1 MPFFFRISEVR
12 SVNAQRVNL
21 PTPLYPPSSAGYHP
35 SMPKILNTMYAA
47 RSQTVEQ
54 TSALIETD
62 FPLQAVSK
70 ESVREKNIRHGH
82 ISTLHIW
89 WSRKPL
95 AASRASILAALLPD
109 DPATRH
115 EHLKLIE
122 QLAPWE
128 AVANG
133 GSTSLLQRARALIRE
148 AFGGRAPRVLDPFA
162 GGGSI
167 PLEAMRLGCE
177 TYALDYNPVAVLLN
191 RCVLEYP
198 ARFGAPDSVPSV
210 PLPPRDDSTPSPLL
224 EDAPT
229 RSPLLLAVQAWGD
242 WVLRQAQKGGAHG
255 GAPLQDFYPPDPD
268 GSIPVGYYWMRT
280 IPCQNP
286 TCGAEIPLTANWWL
300 AKKDNKR
307 VALKIVPDHA
317 HKRMEFEIVGQNGEP
332 IPFDPERGT
341 VARANVE
348 CPLCGS
354 VIDDQTTRRLFQ
366 EGKAG
371 QRMVAVVLHH
381 PQQRGKRYRLATE
394 RDMEAYRAA
403 EQELLRVCARLREEW
418 GMEPVPD
425 EPLPPVGTL
434 GFSVQ
439 RYDMHRWGD
448 LFNARQQLA
457 LVTFADL
464 VRRAH
469 AEMLA
474 QGADPEFA
482 KAVATY
488 LALGVDMTAAF
499 CNTLARWE
507 NTSEAIKH
515 LFSRQALPILW
526 DYAEVNPFSGSTGS
540 WEAGTEYY
548 LKALAHLTSI
558 PPVPK
563 SQQPLVPKTQ
573 HGSATDLPWGND
585 FFDAVITDPPYYDN
599 VPYAD
604 LSDFFYVWLK
614 RTVGHLHPDLFATP
628 LTPKSQ
634 EMVADASKVGG
645 DMQKAGERFEAML
658 LQSFREIRRV
668 LKPDGI
674 AVIVFAHKTTEAW
687 ETVLGALTEAG
698 LRTTMAWP
706 IHTEMQARLRAQESA
721 ALASSLYIVCRK
733 RQGAATGYWSEV
745 RCETRELVERR
756 LQQFWDAGIRGAD
769 MFISAIGAGMEVFTR
784 YARVEKVSG
793 DPVSMGEFLQEVRQ
807 VVAEFALRRVL
818 HEQAVASELDA
829 LTRFYLLYR
838 WAYGRAEVP
847 FDEARKLATSVGL
860 ELTLVWGAGEVV
872 QQEKERVRVLAH
884 YERAWGVRPGAKGGR
899 GRPPRS
905 RGGVPSEQLSLEAM
919 LIPSEAKEEAI
930 AAWDALRAR
939 GRQSLIEAIQLAA
952 ALWEANQI
960 SRLHEWLGEGYADRP
975 AFWLTAQAISEMLPD
990 GDRER
995 RVLQGLLM
1003 HRAKQY

>member
-1 MPFFFRISEVR
+1 
-12 SVNAQRVNL
+12 
-21 PTPLYPPSSAGYHP
+21 
-35 SMPKILNTMYAA
+35 MYATQPQPE
-47 RSQTVEQ
+47 RQ
-54 TSALIETD
+54 SASLIETA
-62 FPLQAVSK
+62 FPLQKVSA

-82 ISTLHIW
+82 ISTLHIYW
-89 WSRKPL
+89 ARRPL

-133 GSTSLLQRARALIRE
+133 GSTSLLQRARALIR
-148 AFGGRAPRVLDPFA
+148 AACGGRAPRVLDPFA

-198 ARFGAPDSVPSV
+198 TRFGAPDSVPSV

-242 WVLRQAQKGGAHG
+242 WVLQEARQR
-255 GAPLQDFYPPDPD
+255 LQRFYPPDPD
-268 GSIPVGYYWMRT
+268 GSIPVGYIWART
-280 IPCQNP
+280 VPCQNP
-286 TCGAEIPLTANWWL
+286 TCGAEIPLMRQTWL
-300 AKKDNKR
+300 AKKDKR
-307 VALKIVPDHA
+307 QIALKIVPDHA
-317 HKRMEFEIVGQNGEP
+317 HKRVEFEIVGQNGEP

-371 QRMVAVVLHH
+371 QRMVAVVLYH
-381 PQQRGKRYRLATE
+381 PQQTGKRYRLATAA
-394 RDMEAYRAA
+394 DLNAYRAA
-403 EQELLRVCARLREEW
+403 EQELWRVCARLREEW

-425 EPLPPVGTL
+425 EPLPPLETL
-434 GFSVQ
+434 GFRVQ
-439 RYDMHRWGD
+439 RYGLTRWGD
-448 LFNARQQLA
+448 MFNARQQLA
-457 LVTFADL
+457 LVTFVDA

-469 AEMLA
+469 AQMLA

-488 LALGVDMTAAF
+488 LALVISRMTDFETSLAAWHPQ
-499 CNTLARWE
+499 WE
-507 NTSEAIKH
+507 FSTHI
-515 LFSRQALPILW
+515 FSRQAIPMNW
-526 DYAEVNPFSGSTGS
+526 DYSELNPLSPVLTGTWQS
-540 WEAGTEYY
+540 MFGQVSET
-548 LKALAHLTSI
+548 LANLVSI
-558 PPVPK
+558 PVSDTPDPNI
-563 SQQPLVPKTQ
+563 Q
-573 HGSATDLPWGND
+573 HGPATDLPWGDD

-645 DMQKAGERFEAML
+645 DMQKARERFETML
-658 LQSFREIRRV
+658 LQSFREIHRV

-721 ALASSLYIVCRK
+721 ALASSIYMVCRK

-745 RCETRELVERR
+745 RRETREHAERR

-769 MFISAIGAGMEVFTR
+769 MFISAIGAAMEVFTR
-784 YARVEKVSG
+784 YARVEKASG

-818 HEQAVASELDA
+818 HEPAVASELDA

-860 ELTLVWGAGEVV
+860 ELTQAWGAGEVV
-872 QQEKERVRVLAH
+872 QQDKERVRVLAH
-884 YERAWGVRPGAKGGR
+884 YERAWGVRLGAKTGR
-899 GRPPRS
+899 GRPRT
-905 RGGVPSEQLSLEAM
+905 EQLSLEAM

-939 GRQSLIEAIQLAA
+939 GRRSLIEAIQLAA

-960 SRLHEWLGEGYADRP
+960 SRLHEWLDEGYADRP

-995 RVLQGLLM
+995 RVLQGLLA
-1003 HRAKQY
+1003 HRVKQY

>member
-1 MPFFFRISEVR
+1 M
-12 SVNAQRVNL
+12 
-21 PTPLYPPSSAGYHP
+21 AG
-35 SMPKILNTMYAA
+35 
-47 RSQTVEQ
+47 E
-54 TSALIETD
+54 
-62 FPLQAVSK
+62 
-70 ESVREKNIRHGH
+70 
-82 ISTLHIW
+82 
-89 WSRKPL
+89 
-95 AASRASILAALLPD
+95 
-109 DPATRH
+109 
-115 EHLKLIE
+115 
-122 QLAPWE
+122 
-128 AVANG
+128 
-133 GSTSLLQRARALIRE
+133 
-148 AFGGRAPRVLDPFA
+148 
-162 GGGSI
+162 
-167 PLEAMRLGCE
+167 
-177 TYALDYNPVAVLLN
+177 
-191 RCVLEYP
+191 
-198 ARFGAPDSVPSV
+198 
-210 PLPPRDDSTPSPLL
+210 
-224 EDAPT
+224 
-229 RSPLLLAVQAWGD
+229 
-242 WVLRQAQKGGAHG
+242 
-255 GAPLQDFYPPDPD
+255 
-268 GSIPVGYYWMRT
+268 
-280 IPCQNP
+280 
-286 TCGAEIPLTANWWL
+286 
-300 AKKDNKR
+300 KDNKK

-317 HKRMEFEIVGQNGEP
+317 HKRVEFEIVGQNGEP

-403 EQELLRVCARLREEW
+403 EQELWRVCARLREEW

-425 EPLPPVGTL
+425 ERIIRTGGNQMAVLHYAMYT
-434 GFSVQ
+434 F
-439 RYDMHRWGD
+439 GD

-469 AEMLA
+469 AQMLA
-474 QGADPEFA
+474 HGADPEFA

-488 LALGVDMTAAF
+488 MGLMVDEIARFTT
-499 CNTLARWE
+499 TLNPWKVDA
-507 NTSEAIKH
+507 EAIVH
-515 LFSRQALPILW
+515 VFGRQALPIMW
-526 DYAEVNPFSGSTGS
+526 DYCENVPVGSHGGTWEHRLSEVVKVLVNIPFDQKPAQVFQST
-540 WEAGTEYY
+540 
-548 LKALAHLTSI
+548 
-558 PPVPK
+558 
-563 SQQPLVPKTQ
+563 
-573 HGSATDLPWGND
+573 ATDLPWGDD

-599 VPYAD
+599 VNYSN

-634 EMVADASKVGG
+634 EMVADAYRFDGREGAK
-645 DMQKAGERFEAML
+645 QHFEAML

-698 LRTTMAWP
+698 LRTTIAWP
-706 IHTEMQARLRAQESA
+706 IHTEMQARLLALESA
-721 ALASSLYIVCRK
+721 ALASSVYIVCRK

-745 RCETRELVERR
+745 RRETRELVDRR
-756 LQQFWDAGIRGAD
+756 LQRFWDAGVRGAD
-769 MFISAIGAGMEVFTR
+769 MFISAIGAAMEVFTR
-784 YARVEKVSG
+784 YARVEKASG

-818 HEQAVASELDA
+818 HEPAVASELDA

-860 ELTLVWGAGEVV
+860 ELTQAWGAGEMV

-905 RGGVPSEQLSLEAM
+905 RAGAPSEQLSLEAM

-930 AAWDALRAR
+930 VAWDALRER
-939 GRQSLIEAIQLAA
+939 GRRSLIEAIQLAA
-952 ALWEANQI
+952 ALWEADQI
-960 SRLHEWLGEGYADRP
+960 SRLREWLAEGYANRP

-995 RVLQGLLM
+995 RVLQGLLA
-1003 HRAKQY
+1003 HRVK

>member
-1 MPFFFRISEVR
+1 
-12 SVNAQRVNL
+12 
-21 PTPLYPPSSAGYHP
+21 
-35 SMPKILNTMYAA
+35 
-47 RSQTVEQ
+47 
-54 TSALIETD
+54 
-62 FPLQAVSK
+62 
-70 ESVREKNIRHGH
+70 
-82 ISTLHIW
+82 
-89 WSRKPL
+89 
-95 AASRASILAALLPD
+95 
-109 DPATRH
+109 
-115 EHLKLIE
+115 
-122 QLAPWE
+122 
-128 AVANG
+128 
-133 GSTSLLQRARALIRE
+133 
-148 AFGGRAPRVLDPFA
+148 
-162 GGGSI
+162 
-167 PLEAMRLGCE
+167 
-177 TYALDYNPVAVLLN
+177 
-191 RCVLEYP
+191 
-198 ARFGAPDSVPSV
+198 
-210 PLPPRDDSTPSPLL
+210 
-224 EDAPT
+224 
-229 RSPLLLAVQAWGD
+229 
-242 WVLRQAQKGGAHG
+242 
-255 GAPLQDFYPPDPD
+255 
-268 GSIPVGYYWMRT
+268 
-280 IPCQNP
+280 
-286 TCGAEIPLTANWWL
+286 
-300 AKKDNKR
+300 
-307 VALKIVPDHA
+307 
-317 HKRMEFEIVGQNGEP
+317 
-332 IPFDPERGT
+332 
-341 VARANVE
+341 
-348 CPLCGS
+348 
-354 VIDDQTTRRLFQ
+354 
-366 EGKAG
+366 
-371 QRMVAVVLHH
+371 MVAVVLHH
-381 PQQRGKRYRLATE
+381 PQQRGKRYRLATAA
-394 RDMEAYRAA
+394 DLNAYRAA

-418 GMEPVPD
+418 GMKPVPD
-425 EPLPPVGTL
+425 ELLPPVGTL

-488 LALGVDMTAAF
+488 LALTVNRMAASY
-499 CNTLARWE
+499 NTLCRWQPVGE
-507 NTSEAIKH
+507 KIASV
-515 LFSRQALPILW
+515 FSRQALPMVW
-526 DYAEVNPFSGSTGS
+526 DYVEANIFGDATRS
-540 WEAGTEYY
+540 WNELFQDASSV
-548 LKALAHLTSI
+548 LKHLCSLPI
-558 PPVPK
+558 RDV
-563 SQQPLVPKTQ
+563 SHQAQ
-573 HGSATDLPWGND
+573 HGSATDLPWGDD

-645 DMQKAGERFEAML
+645 DMQKARERFESML

-706 IHTEMQARLRAQESA
+706 IHTEMQTRLRAQESA
-721 ALASSLYIVCRK
+721 ALASSIYIVCRK
-733 RQGAATGYWSEV
+733 RQGATTGYWSEV
-745 RCETRELVERR
+745 RREMRELVERR

-784 YARVEKVSG
+784 YARVEKASG

-818 HEQAVASELDA
+818 HEPAVASELDA

-860 ELTLVWGAGEVV
+860 ELTQAWGAGEVV
-872 QQEKERVRVLAH
+872 QKEKERVRVRAH

-905 RGGVPSEQLSLEAM
+905 RGGVPSGQLSLEAM
-919 LIPSEAKEEAI
+919 LTPSEAKEEAI

-990 GDRER
+990 DDCER
-995 RVLQGLLM
+995 RVLQGLLA
-1003 HRAKQY
+1003 HRAR

>member
-1 MPFFFRISEVR
+1 
-12 SVNAQRVNL
+12 
-21 PTPLYPPSSAGYHP
+21 
-35 SMPKILNTMYAA
+35 MYATQPQPE
-47 RSQTVEQ
+47 RQ
-54 TSALIETD
+54 SASLIETD
-62 FPLQAVSK
+62 FPLQTVSQ

-133 GSTSLLQRARALIRE
+133 GSTSPLQRARALIR
-148 AFGGRAPRVLDPFA
+148 AACGGRAPRVLDPFA

-198 ARFGAPDSVPSV
+198 TRFGASDSVPSV

-242 WVLRQAQKGGAHG
+242 WVLQEARQR
-255 GAPLQDFYPPDPD
+255 LQRFYPPDPD

-300 AKKDNKR
+300 AKKDKKK

-317 HKRMEFEIVGQNGEP
+317 HKRVEFEIVGQNGEP

-366 EGKAG
+366 EGKSG

-381 PQQRGKRYRLATE
+381 PQQAGKRYRLATAA
-394 RDMEAYRAA
+394 DLNAYYAA

-425 EPLPPVGTL
+425 EPLPTG
-434 GFSVQ
+434 GRGQ
-439 RYDMHRWGD
+439 YDTCRLPLYGMTHWGD

-457 LVTFADL
+457 LVIFVDL

-469 AEMLA
+469 AQMLA

-482 KAVATY
+482 KAMATY

-515 LFSRQALPILW
+515 LFSRQALPMLW

-634 EMVADASKVGG
+634 EMVADACRFGG
-645 DMQKAGERFEAML
+645 REGAKQHFEAML

-745 RCETRELVERR
+745 RRETRELVERR
-756 LQQFWDAGIRGAD
+756 LQRFWDAGIRGAD

-784 YARVEKVSG
+784 YARVETVSG

-818 HEQAVASELDA
+818 HEPAVASELDA

-860 ELTLVWGAGEVV
+860 ELTQVWGAGEVV

-884 YERAWGVRPGAKGGR
+884 HERAWGVRPGAKGGR

-919 LIPSEAKEEAI
+919 QIPSEAKEEAI

-939 GRQSLIEAIQLAA
+939 GRRSLIEAIQLAA

-995 RVLQGLLM
+995 RVLQGLLA
-1003 HRAKQY
+1003 HRVK

>member
-1 MPFFFRISEVR
+1 
-12 SVNAQRVNL
+12 
-21 PTPLYPPSSAGYHP
+21 
-35 SMPKILNTMYAA
+35 MYATEPQPE
-47 RSQTVEQ
+47 RQ
-54 TSALIETD
+54 SASLIETA
-62 FPLQAVSK
+62 FPLQKVSA

-82 ISTLHIW
+82 ISTLHIYW
-89 WSRKPL
+89 ARRPL

-128 AVANG
+128 AVSNG
-133 GSTSLLQRARALIRE
+133 GSTSPLQRARALIR
-148 AFGGRAPRVLDPFA
+148 AACGGRAPRVLDPFA

-198 ARFGAPDSVPSV
+198 TRFGAPDSVPSV

-242 WVLRQAQKGGAHG
+242 WVLQEARQR
-255 GAPLQDFYPPDPD
+255 LQRFYPPDPD
-268 GSIPVGYYWMRT
+268 GSTPVGYIWART
-280 IPCQNP
+280 VPCQNP
-286 TCGAEIPLTANWWL
+286 TCGAEIPLMRQTWL
-300 AKKDNKR
+300 AKKDKR
-307 VALKIVPDHA
+307 QIALKIVPDHA
-317 HKRMEFEIVGQNGEP
+317 HKRVEFEIVGQNGEP

-403 EQELLRVCARLREEW
+403 EQALLRVCARLREEW

-425 EPLPPVGTL
+425 ERIIRTGGNQMAVLHYAMYT
-434 GFSVQ
+434 F
-439 RYDMHRWGD
+439 GD

-469 AEMLA
+469 AQMLA
-474 QGADPEFA
+474 HGADPEFA

-488 LALGVDMTAAF
+488 LALGI
-499 CNTLARWE
+499 NRLADYNSKQCLWH
-507 NTSEAIKH
+507 TTKQLVAH
-515 LFSRQALPILW
+515 TFGRQALQMVW
-526 DYAEVNPFSGSTGS
+526 DYVEVNPFSNATGNWAGSF
-540 WEAGTEYY
+540 EY
-548 LKALAHLTSI
+548 LLAVTANCIDTLRLGLL
-558 PPVPK
+558 PGV
-563 SQQPLVPKTQ
+563 Q
-573 HGSATDLPWGND
+573 HGSATDLPWGDD

-599 VPYAD
+599 VNYSN

-634 EMVADASKVGG
+634 EMVADAY
-645 DMQKAGERFEAML
+645 RFDGREGAKQHFESML
-658 LQSFREIRRV
+658 LQSFREIHRV

-674 AVIVFAHKTTEAW
+674 AVVVFAHKTTEAW

-706 IHTEMQARLRAQESA
+706 IHTEMQARLLAQESA
-721 ALASSLYIVCRK
+721 ALASSIYMVCRK

-745 RCETRELVERR
+745 RRETRELVERR
-756 LQQFWDAGIRGAD
+756 LQRFWDAGIRGAD

-784 YARVEKVSG
+784 YARVEKASG

-818 HEQAVASELDA
+818 HEPAVASELDA

-860 ELTLVWGAGEVV
+860 ELTQAWGAGEVV
-872 QQEKERVRVLAH
+872 QQDKERVRVLAH

-905 RGGVPSEQLSLEAM
+905 RGGVPSEQLSLEAL

-960 SRLHEWLGEGYADRP
+960 SRLREWLGEGYADRP

-995 RVLQGLLM
+995 RVLQGLLA
-1003 HRAKQY
+1003 HRVK

>member
-1 MPFFFRISEVR
+1 
-12 SVNAQRVNL
+12 
-21 PTPLYPPSSAGYHP
+21 
-35 SMPKILNTMYAA
+35 MYATEPQPE
-47 RSQTVEQ
+47 RQ
-54 TSALIETD
+54 SASLIETA
-62 FPLQAVSK
+62 FPLQKVSA

-82 ISTLHIW
+82 ISTLHIYW
-89 WSRKPL
+89 ARRPL

-128 AVANG
+128 AVSNG
-133 GSTSLLQRARALIRE
+133 GSTSLLQRARALIR
-148 AFGGRAPRVLDPFA
+148 AACGGRAPRVLDPFA

-198 ARFGAPDSVPSV
+198 TRFGASDSVQRVS
-210 PLPPRDDSTPSPLL
+210 LPPRDDSTPSPLL

-242 WVLRQAQKGGAHG
+242 WVLQEARQR
-255 GAPLQDFYPPDPD
+255 LQRFYPPDPD
-268 GSIPVGYYWMRT
+268 GSIPVGYIWART
-280 IPCQNP
+280 VPCQNP
-286 TCGAEIPLTANWWL
+286 TCGAEIPLMRQTWL
-300 AKKDNKR
+300 AKKDNKK

-317 HKRMEFEIVGQNGEP
+317 HKRVEFEIVGQNGEP

-366 EGKAG
+366 EDKAG

-381 PQQRGKRYRLATE
+381 PQQAGKRYRLATE

-425 EPLPPVGTL
+425 EPTPL
-434 GFSVQ
+434 GKGPGAERAFSIHK
-439 RYDMHRWGD
+439 YGLTRWGD

-457 LVTFADL
+457 LVTFVDA

-474 QGADPEFA
+474 QGADPDFA

-488 LALGVDMTAAF
+488 LALGVDK
-499 CNTLARWE
+499 LATYLCVLTRWRSDVLSFE
-507 NTSEAIKH
+507 RS
-515 LFSRQALPILW
+515 FDRQAIAMVW
-526 DYAEVNPFSGSTGS
+526 DYGDVNPFSGARGS
-540 WEAGTEYY
+540 WDIDSLTEV
-548 LKALAHLTSI
+548 LAHLSRI
-558 PPVPK
+558 VPENH
-563 SQQPLVPKTQ
+563 SVQ
-573 HGSATDLPWGND
+573 HGSATDLPWGDD

-645 DMQKAGERFEAML
+645 DMQKARERFETML
-658 LQSFREIRRV
+658 LESFREIRRV

-721 ALASSLYIVCRK
+721 ALASSIYIVCRK

-745 RCETRELVERR
+745 RRETRELVERR

-784 YARVEKVSG
+784 YARVEHVSG

-818 HEQAVASELDA
+818 HEPAVASELDA

-860 ELTLVWGAGEVV
+860 ELTQAWGAGEVV

-919 LIPSEAKEEAI
+919 QIPSEAKEEAI

-995 RVLQGLLM
+995 RVLQGLLA
-1003 HRAKQY
+1003 HRVK

>member
-54 TSALIETD
+54 TSALIETA
-62 FPLQAVSK
+62 FPLQKVSA

-133 GSTSLLQRARALIRE
+133 GSPSLLQRARALIRA

-198 ARFGAPDSVPSV
+198 TRFGAPDSVPSV

-317 HKRMEFEIVGQNGEP
+317 HKRVEFEIVGQAGDVGAHGGAP
-332 IPFDPERGT
+332 SLGHGGATLGFDPERGT

-354 VIDDQTTRRLFQ
+354 VIDDKTTRRLFQ

-381 PQQRGKRYRLATE
+381 PQQAGKRYRLATE

-425 EPLPPVGTL
+425 EPIIPPVGTL
-434 GFSVQ
+434 GFSVHGTMYTSLGRPVQ
-439 RYDMHRWGD
+439 RAAAVGVGDFCRFGAAGARGDARAGRRPRIRQSGGDLPGVGCRYDCR
-448 LFNARQQLA
+448 
-457 LVTFADL
+457 
-464 VRRAH
+464 
-469 AEMLA
+469 
-474 QGADPEFA
+474 
-482 KAVATY
+482 
-488 LALGVDMTAAF
+488 F

-515 LFSRQALPILW
+515 LFSRQALPMLW

-540 WEAGTEYY
+540 WEAGWEYY

-563 SQQPLVPKTQ
+563 IPAAARSKNTTRFRDRPAVGGRLLRRRHHRPALLRQCALRRFERLFLCVAQAHGGASASRPVRHPAHAQVARDGRRRQQGRWRYAEGAGTLRV
-573 HGSATDLPWGND
+573 
-585 FFDAVITDPPYYDN
+585 DAV
-599 VPYAD
+599 
-604 LSDFFYVWLK
+604 
-614 RTVGHLHPDLFATP
+614 
-628 LTPKSQ
+628 
-634 EMVADASKVGG
+634 
-645 DMQKAGERFEAML
+645 
-658 LQSFREIRRV
+658 
-668 LKPDGI
+668 
-674 AVIVFAHKTTEAW
+674 
-687 ETVLGALTEAG
+687 
-698 LRTTMAWP
+698 
-706 IHTEMQARLRAQESA
+706 
-721 ALASSLYIVCRK
+721 
-733 RQGAATGYWSEV
+733 
-745 RCETRELVERR
+745 
-756 LQQFWDAGIRGAD
+756 
-769 MFISAIGAGMEVFTR
+769 AI
-784 YARVEKVSG
+784 VSG
-793 DPVSMGEFLQEVRQ
+793 DS
-807 VVAEFALRRVL
+807 A
-818 HEQAVASELDA
+818 
-829 LTRFYLLYR
+829 
-838 WAYGRAEVP
+838 RAE
-847 FDEARKLATSVGL
+847 A
-860 ELTLVWGAGEVV
+860 
-872 QQEKERVRVLAH
+872 
-884 YERAWGVRPGAKGGR
+884 
-899 GRPPRS
+899 
-905 RGGVPSEQLSLEAM
+905 
-919 LIPSEAKEEAI
+919 
-930 AAWDALRAR
+930 
-939 GRQSLIEAIQLAA
+939 
-952 ALWEANQI
+952 
-960 SRLHEWLGEGYADRP
+960 
-975 AFWLTAQAISEMLPD
+975 
-990 GDRER
+990 
-995 RVLQGLLM
+995 
-1003 HRAKQY
+1003 